1 MQTYARPAPSRR
13 IVAVT
18 LSAAIHIAALAALL
32 LWHFTPAPGDR
43 EAAITV
49 VDLPENPPPEK
60 PEPPAPEPK
69 VEHDKAASGA
79 PAPAGPKAEAAPL
92 AAAIPVVVP
101 TLPASILPATGTA
114 ASSGAASSGTGTGAG
129 GTGDGT
135 GGGGGDG
142 NGTGGR
148 PRLAA
153 EPQAIRGYF
162 NKNDYPKTL
171 REAKPKGT
179 TGAEVMVGVDGRP
192 LSCRITDPSGIP
204 LFDSETCRLLLKRFR
219 FRAARDMSGKPVA
232 APWAMDV
239 DWDYID
245 LNEE

>member
-1 MQTYARPAPSRR
+1 
-13 IVAVT
+13 V

-32 LWHFTPAPGDR
+32 LWHFSPVPGDR
-43 EAAITV
+43 DPAMTV
-49 VDLPENPPPEK
+49 VDLAEDPPPETPK
-60 PEPPAPEPK
+60 PLPPPPEPQHE
-69 VEHDKAASGA
+69 KAASGA
-79 PAPAGPKAEAAPL
+79 PAPAGPKAEAAPV

-114 ASSGAASSGTGTGAG
+114 ASSGAATLGTGTGAG
-129 GTGDGT
+129 GAGNGT
-135 GGGGGDG
+135 GGGGDG

-162 NKNDYPKTL
+162 NKNDYPKAL
-171 REAKPKGT
+171 REAKPTGT
-179 TGAEVMVGVDGRP
+179 TGAEVMVGVDGKP

-219 FRAARDMSGKPVA
+219 FRPARDMSGKPIA